1 MAHLAS
7 EHPGRWPLSQ
17 FCALLWGTTRE
28 TGSCGWHPRGNGNYI
43 RQKMLGA
50 RVVDPACDGSL
61 GVSGFAQTAI
71 SRVTLASSAGA
82 LPPGNG
88 GHAEPPQV
96 PEHAQPPGHP
106 HPQLRQEGLLQEKAG
121 GHRPP
126 VSGQTGFPSESP
138 DPAAPAPSH
147 PPHPTPPRGFTYSP
161 KPASTRH
168 LSLPSRRAVL
178 RPSQGPLTGHEGTWT
193 HGLSLNP
200 CTTEGCFYQ
209 PL

>member
-1 MAHLAS
+1 MEDTLNHLKFLNM
-7 EHPGRWPLSQ
+7 LS
-17 FCALLWGTTRE
+17 
-28 TGSCGWHPRGNGNYI
+28 PRGIHIPN
-43 RQKMLGA
+43 
-50 RVVDPACDGSL
+50 CDKK
-61 GVSGFAQTAI
+61 GFYKKK
-71 SRVTLASSAGA
+71 
-82 LPPGNG
+82 
-88 GHAEPPQV
+88 QV
-96 PEHAQPPGHP
+96 GT
-106 HPQLRQEGLLQEKAG
+106 
-121 GHRPP
+121 